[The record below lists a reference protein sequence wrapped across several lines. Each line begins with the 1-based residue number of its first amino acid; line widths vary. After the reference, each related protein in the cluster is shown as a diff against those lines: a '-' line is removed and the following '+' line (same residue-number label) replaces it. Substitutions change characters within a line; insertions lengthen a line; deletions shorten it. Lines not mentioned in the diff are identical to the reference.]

1 MISSSG
7 VLSRLYLLPVKRD
20 YHCTRLRFPPEFS
33 YCMESRSFPSY
44 GSFHSPDLHR
54 CYSYHVPRP
63 QEHIA
68 IPMYNLSPVP
78 ASFPTFCHDQM
89 YLYYFFIL
97 LQLFQQFYCKGRSGS
112 PTHTDDKSLSHFSSF
127 PDFSVHIKVCL
138 KNFPTICTNY
148 TRSFPISFAILLFTW
163 IIPTRNT

>member
-1 MISSSG
+1 MFCTIFNFQTRSSTDTGCLTSSHICSAHFLVMISSSG

-63 QEHIA
+63 HEHIA
-68 IPMYNLSPVP
+68 VPMYNLSPVP
-78 ASFPTFCHDQM
+78 ASFPHLLSRSDVSLLF
-89 YLYYFFIL
+89 LYTATVV
-97 LQLFQQFYCKGRSGS
+97 S
-112 PTHTDDKSLSHFSSF
+112 
-127 PDFSVHIKVCL
+127 
-138 KNFPTICTNY
+138 
-148 TRSFPISFAILLFTW
+148 AILL
-163 IIPTRNT
+163 

>member
-1 MISSSG
+1 MTSSHICSAHFLVMISSSG

-44 GSFHSPDLHR
+44 GS
-54 CYSYHVPRP
+54 
-63 QEHIA
+63 
-68 IPMYNLSPVP
+68 
-78 ASFPTFCHDQM
+78 TFCHDQM
-89 YLYYFFIL
+89 CLYYFFIL
-97 LQLFQQFYCKGRSGS
+97 LQLFQQFYCKGRSRS

>member
-1 MISSSG
+1 MTSSHICSAHFLVMISSSG

-78 ASFPTFCHDQM
+78 E
-89 YLYYFFIL
+89 
-97 LQLFQQFYCKGRSGS
+97 
-112 PTHTDDKSLSHFSSF
+112 SLSHFSSF

-148 TRSFPISFAILLFTW
+148 TRSFPISFAILLFTL